1 MANTFAGLE
10 LWELKVRIGVEAEG
24 SAQGQIP
31 RGWDA
36 QLGCSLNWE
45 QSVQVKERGP
55 PLPLPEHHGDP
66 RALQK
71 ALPLALIQD
80 ISSGSGV

>member
-36 QLGCSLNWE
+36 QLGDAPLTGNRVCRLRKGST
-45 QSVQVKERGP
+45 
-55 PLPLPEHHGDP
+55 LPLPEHHGDP
-66 RALQK
+66 RAPKLF
-71 ALPLALIQD
+71 PRLIQD